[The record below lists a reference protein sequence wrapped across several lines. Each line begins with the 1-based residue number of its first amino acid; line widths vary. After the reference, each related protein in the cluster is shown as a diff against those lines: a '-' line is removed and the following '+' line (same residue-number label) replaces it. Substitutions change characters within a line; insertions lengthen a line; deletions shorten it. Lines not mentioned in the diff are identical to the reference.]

1 MERYFLDN
9 FIFMDLSNIKSK
21 FKNKQDL
28 TFLSLGILMF
38 IVVFVFVFYSI
49 DVLAVKI
56 NDVLNAGKTAGVE
69 IVKFNVDKIQ
79 SLEIDKMQN

>member
-1 MERYFLDN
+1 
-9 FIFMDLSNIKSK
+9 MDLNNIKLK

-38 IVVFVFVFYSI
+38 IIVFIYIFFSI
-49 DVLAVKI
+49 DVLAEKI
-56 NDVLNAGKTAGVE
+56 NAVLNVGKTAGVE

-79 SLEIDKMQN
+79 SLEIEKMQK